1 MKALKDL
8 IKTII
13 PNELSQDEGVK
24 NNSFVLDPYIL
35 GHALN
40 GDGLPQEIFT
50 EFQLDIFFKNKGE
63 LIAKSKAITETLGAY
78 PVEDFIYTW
87 ESTARLW
94 RGTTII
100 ELIGD

>member
-1 MKALKDL
+1 MKALKEI

-13 PNELSQDEGVK
+13 PYELQQDEGVK

-35 GHALN
+35 GQALR
-40 GDGLPQEIFT
+40 GDGMPQEIFT
-50 EFQLDIFFKNKGE
+50 EFQLDVFFKNKGE
-63 LIAKSKAITETLGAY
+63 LTAKCKALSLALSDY
-78 PVEDFIYTW
+78 PIEDFIFSW

-100 ELIGD
+100 EKL